1 MKPLLSSHILKFSGL
16 ISICTLVIN
25 MSAVPAIAA
34 DKNSELQSEIAKRE
48 ISIEDANRAMSSIF
62 PYSDFPYY
70 EPVNGC
76 SNPIIGFEEA
86 NRLFEKDCNNHDR
99 CYQTIGKKKFYCD
112 KALWEDILRT
122 CNLRKDPCP
131 IKAEIYYYGVDT
143 KFQIPFVDNAQE
155 AYDKSQKMQSEYVR
169 LANDWLNFMASG
181 IWRSTEGTINFQRS
195 GSNVLARYSQ
205 DNGFIEGQISGN
217 VLTGYWSENWSLSR
231 CSTPRNGRYYWGKI
245 QFVFDKPDVFRGVWN
260 YCDREPKKTWFG
272 SLKRS

>member
-1 MKPLLSSHILKFSGL
+1 
-16 ISICTLVIN
+16 
-25 MSAVPAIAA
+25 
-34 DKNSELQSEIAKRE
+34 
-48 ISIEDANRAMSSIF
+48 
-62 PYSDFPYY
+62 
-70 EPVNGC
+70 
-76 SNPIIGFEEA
+76 
-86 NRLFEKDCNNHDR
+86 
-99 CYQTIGKKKFYCD
+99 
-112 KALWEDILRT
+112 
-122 CNLRKDPCP
+122 
-131 IKAEIYYYGVDT
+131 
-143 KFQIPFVDNAQE
+143 
-155 AYDKSQKMQSEYVR
+155 MQSEYVR

-245 QFVFDKPDVFRGVWN
+245 RFVFDKPDVFRGVWN